1 MSEILKDFFK
11 FLEHS
16 PSPWHAA
23 HEITTRLL
31 QEGFISLDENDR
43 WDLHAEG
50 KYFVQRGGSLVA
62 FCLPKKTPSHA
73 VICASHTDSP
83 CLKIKPHAEFRSH
96 NMNLFRI
103 ESYGGPLLSTWFD
116 RDLAL
121 AGQVYV
127 DDEKKITQHLVFTK
141 DHPMTIPSLAI
152 HLQEKKDG
160 VPIQYLN
167 KQDHLCPL
175 IGLSDTEQNSL
186 EKIIKS
192 HIKHEAVLGYDLY
205 LVPTQ
210 APTFLGSS
218 KELIGAY
225 RLDNLSSA
233 HASLRGLIE
242 AKTQQ
247 ESTISM
253 TAFWNHEEIGSHSR
267 EGAASP
273 FLEEVI
279 KRICLSLKINEED
292 FLRIKN
298 KSLCVSLDVAH
309 GFHPNFKDRYDPQD
323 HPLLGHGIIIK
334 QNANMLYASTAHSIA
349 TITHLC
355 QKNKIPYQL
364 TASHSEIRGGSSV
377 GPIAS
382 TAMGIT
388 TVDIGSALLA
398 MHSTRELISTE
409 DHLTLCKF
417 TKILF
422 EKG

>member
-1 MSEILKDFFK
+1 MSDTLDDFFK

-16 PSPWHAA
+16 PSPWHAV
-23 HEITTRLL
+23 HEITCRLTK
-31 QEGFISLDENDR
+31 EGFSPLDENDR
-43 WDLHAEG
+43 WNLHPEK
-50 KYFVQRGGSLVA
+50 KYFVQRGGSLIA
-62 FCLPKKTPSHA
+62 FSLPKKTPSHA
-73 VICASHTDSP
+73 TICASHTDSP

-127 DDEKKITQHLVFTK
+127 DDGKKITNELVFAK

-175 IGLSDTEQNSL
+175 LGLSDNKQDSL

-192 HIKHEAVLGYDLY
+192 HVKHESLLGFDLY

-210 APTFLGSS
+210 APTFLGSH

-233 HASLRGLIE
+233 HASLMGLIK
-242 AKTQQ
+242 ANLNQ

-253 TAFWNHEEIGSHSR
+253 AVFWNHEEIGSHSR

-279 KRICLSLKINEED
+279 KRICLSLKITEED

-298 KSLCVSLDVAH
+298 KSLCLSLDVAH

-323 HPLLGHGIIIK
+323 HPLLGGGIVIK
-334 QNANMLYASTAHSIA
+334 QNANMLYASTAQSIA
-349 TITHLC
+349 QVTHLC
-355 QKNKIPYQL
+355 QKNKIAYQL
-364 TASHSEIRGGSSV
+364 SASHSEIRGGSTV

-417 TKILF
+417 TKTIF
-422 EKG
+422 EKN